1 MAGSLSFLQ
10 IFCPLINLSLGLFF
24 ADISLSMNLQRFGM
38 ERAAKVES
46 LREIIAEM
54 SETGDNSTTARQE

>member
-1 MAGSLSFLQ
+1 
-10 IFCPLINLSLGLFF
+10 
-24 ADISLSMNLQRFGM
+24 MNLQRFGL